1 MMTRVL
7 QHRDSSCPALCRA
20 STSCFLRRCEDVDGL
35 DKPGHDE
42 IVGSSLM
49 AVLLTQIVTKFTNT
63 HI

>member
-7 QHRDSSCPALCRA
+7 QHRVRHARPCAGHPRLA
-20 STSCFLRRCEDVDGL
+20 LRRCEDVDGL